1 MTGTTLAARLAAAM
15 RRMGNLKPD
24 KFNQADRFAYRSA
37 DLILSAAN
45 EALAAEGVVIVPLVD
60 DMAET
65 TGQSAGG
72 KSRYE
77 VRIKMRFLV
86 TDGASQIEVPWWST
100 GVDYTAPDRALA
112 KAITLGHKYFVA
124 KLLMVGVGNDED
136 DHEQETTFAAA
147 PQAAP
152 MPPRQPLAPPLSS
165 EKPLLLRKLHA
176 LGNQAYG
183 NAWEEK
189 RRELCVAVSKQRTES
204 SKELTDDELRRLI
217 AGLEAKLQEKS
228 IEKLQE

>member
-1 MTGTTLAARLAAAM
+1 MTETTLAARLAAAM

-45 EALAAEGVVIVPLVD
+45 EALAAEGVVIIPAVEEL
-60 DMAET
+60 AERV
-65 TGQSAGG
+65 GQSGGG
-72 KSRYE
+72 KARYE
-77 VRIKMRFLV
+77 AQIKMRFIV
-86 TDGASQIEVPWWST
+86 TDGAASFEVMWSSL

-136 DHEQETTFAAA
+136 DHEQEATFAAA
-147 PQAAP
+147 P
-152 MPPRQPLAPPLSS
+152 LASPISS

-189 RRELCVAVSKQRTES
+189 RRELCIAVSKQRTES

-217 AGLEAKLQEKS
+217 AGLEAKLKEKS

>member
-1 MTGTTLAARLAAAM
+1 MTETTLAARLAAAM

-45 EALAAEGVVIVPLVD
+45 EALAAEGVVIIPAVEEL
-60 DMAET
+60 AERV
-65 TGQSAGG
+65 GQSGGG
-72 KSRYE
+72 KARYE
-77 VRIKMRFLV
+77 AQIKMRFIV
-86 TDGASQIEVPWWST
+86 TDGAASFEVMWSSL

-112 KAITLGHKYFVA
+112 KAITLGHKYFVS

-136 DHEQETTFAAA
+136 DHEQEATFAAA

-152 MPPRQPLAPPLSS
+152 MPPRQPFALPLSS
-165 EKPLLLRKLHA
+165 ERPMLLRKLHA

-189 RRELCVAVSKQRTES
+189 RRELCIAVSKQRTES

>member
-1 MTGTTLAARLAAAM
+1 MTETTLAARLAAAM
-15 RRMGNLKPD
+15 RRMGGLKPD
-24 KFNQADRFAYRSA
+24 RFNQQDRFAYRSA

-45 EALAAEGVVIVPLVD
+45 DALAAEGVVIVPLVD

-77 VRIKMRFLV
+77 VRIKMRFFV

-136 DHEQETTFAAA
+136 DHEAASSSAVPPQQQPPPFPPQQFAI
-147 PQAAP
+147 
-152 MPPRQPLAPPLSS
+152 SG
-165 EKPLLLRKLHA
+165 EKSMLLRQLHA
-176 LGNQAYG
+176 LGNQIYG

-204 SKELTDDELRRLI
+204 SKELTADELRRLI